1 MKSNP
6 RNLAAT
12 LSKGLAPIYLLSGD
26 EPLQMMECGDLLRRV
41 AREQGFG
48 ERQVLQV
55 ETGFDWSSLM
65 GEAASMSLFAERKLI
80 ELRMPSGKPG
90 REGAKALRAYASQ
103 PPQDNLLV
111 IHSGKLD
118 RSARASAWVK
128 ALEKAGVWVEI
139 WDLKPAETLKLVGE
153 RLRQAGFQPD
163 QAALRLLTER
173 VEGNLLAAVQEI
185 EKLKLVRSPG
195 PLSAKDIVQAV
206 ADSARYD
213 PFELADSALMGDSH
227 RVIRILKGLQGEGVH
242 EAQILW
248 AISRDLR
255 MLADYSALAE
265 AGHNPESALRG
276 VWGQRK
282 NLVLRAARRYPAS
295 GWAGLLRCCV
305 RLDHMIKG
313 LEQGN
318 VWDDLLQLLLK
329 LAGEPVIRLDCE
341 QLTVTA

>member
-1 MKSNP
+1 MKTNS
-6 RNLAAT
+6 RNLAAS
-12 LSKGLAPIYLLSGD
+12 LQKGLAPIYLLSGD
-26 EPLQMMECGDLLRRV
+26 EPLQMMECGDAVRRA
-41 AREQGFG
+41 AREQGFT

-55 ETGFDWSSLM
+55 ETGFDWSELM
-65 GEAASMSLFAERKLI
+65 GEAAAMSLFAERKLI
-80 ELRMPSGKPG
+80 ELRMPGGKPG
-90 REGAKALRAYASQ
+90 QAGAKALKAYAAQ
-103 PPQDNLLV
+103 PPEDNLLV

-118 RSARASAWVK
+118 RSARNSVWVK

-139 WDLKPAETLKLVGE
+139 WDLNPAETLKLLGE
-153 RLRQAGFQPD
+153 RLRMAGFQPD

-185 EKLKLVRSPG
+185 EKLKLICPPG
-195 PLSAKDIVQAV
+195 PLSAEAIMQAV

-213 PFELADSALMGDSH
+213 PFELADAALMGDAH

-265 AGHNPESALRG
+265 AGHNPEPALRG
-276 VWGQRK
+276 LWGQRK
-282 NLVLRAARRYPAS
+282 NLALRAARRYPAS

-305 RLDHMIKG
+305 RLDHIIKG

-341 QLTVTA
+341 QLTMTA